1 MKKHYGDCDIE
12 NNKYSDLERKIDV
25 LIELYPS
32 ISKELNQLNRQ
43 TSENSEKLYQNS
55 NSLDN
60 IINKMDIFDNK
71 MDKLTKFTKDAIE
84 NRFFSFIKILFFFA
98 IILILYFLIIN
109 SYNLTYILPF
119 IIFITI
125 VLYYKSEKFFYKKHN

>member
-1 MKKHYGDCDIE
+1 MKKHYRDNDIE

-25 LIELYPS
+25 LIELYPT
-32 ISKELNQLNRQ
+32 ISKELNQINRQ

-84 NRFFSFIKILFFFA
+84 NRFYSLIKIFILFF

-109 SYNLTYILPF
+109 SYNLTYILPL
-119 IIFITI
+119 IIFMTI
-125 VLYYKSEKFFYKKHN
+125 VSYYKSKKFFNKKYN